1 MPVLPP
7 STTSSYRVID
17 IITDAL
23 LEMGAIAQGQVP
35 SGSIVQLGLRKLN
48 RLIDTFNAKKLFIYA
63 VNFNTYTITPSL
75 VPHTIGPSG
84 IFDVTQR
91 PMKIEDA
98 SVILSNIDVSLEV
111 RDAQWWAGQLAK
123 AQTSTFPTDLY
134 YEPAWPLGKIY
145 FWPVPTVAY
154 SVRLE
159 TWVSLTQF
167 TSLVA
172 EFSLPPGYLE
182 LIISG
187 LAVTLCPAFGK
198 SPDATLVAN
207 AQRALVL
214 VQGNNSKAPRI
225 SLAGGGLPG
234 GGPTY
239 FDWRTGNLV

>member
-7 STTSSYRVID
+7 STTSSYKVID

-23 LEMGAIAQGQVP
+23 LEMGGIAQGQAP

-63 VNFNTYTITPSL
+63 VSFDTYTYTPNL
-75 VPHTIGPSG
+75 AIHTIGPG
-84 IFDVTQR
+84 GDFDVAQR
-91 PMKIEDA
+91 PVKIQDA
-98 SVILSNIDVSLEV
+98 AVILNDVDVPVDVE
-111 RDAQWWAGQLAK
+111 DAQWWAGQTVK
-123 AQTSTFPTDLY
+123 AQTSTFPTSLY

-145 FWPVPTVAY
+145 LWPIPTVAY
-154 SVRLE
+154 DLRLE

-167 TSLVA
+167 EKLTDS
-172 EFSLPPGYLE
+172 FSLPPGYLE